1 MLRQLIGTLVDI
13 LWNNKTEFEIK
24 SSELKALSLKIITLR
39 PNRYKSSPFITYR
52 LERERERE
60 RERKREKER
69 DRDRERE
76 AFCKWKLKIK
86 IWSKS

>member
-60 RERKREKER
+60 KERERERKRETETE
-69 DRDRERE
+69 RERLSVNE
-76 AFCKWKLKIK
+76 N
-86 IWSKS
+86 

>member
-39 PNRYKSSPFITYR
+39 PNRYNSSPFITYR

-60 RERKREKER
+60 KERERERKRETETE
-69 DRDRERE
+69 RERLSVNE
-76 AFCKWKLKIK
+76 N
-86 IWSKS
+86 

>member
-13 LWNNKTEFEIK
+13 LWNNETEFEIK

-60 RERKREKER
+60 KERERERKRETETE
-69 DRDRERE
+69 RERLSVNE
-76 AFCKWKLKIK
+76 N
-86 IWSKS
+86 